1 MRRLLGRTAPRLAG
15 LALLGT
21 VCSSATGE
29 QTVGGRVLHADDVGR
44 VWIAAV
50 GADSRHGDWT
60 LVEGGQFELPVSPVS
75 SAGPGE
81 SPSGDSIEADRK
93 RSGAPRSPTG
103 VAEAGLNRK
112 HQPRSRHL
120 VAVAKDRVPLAIP
133 FPTGEQGRQ
142 LELRLSQGLALE
154 GSVRSEDGAPL
165 RGVTIRAVRA
175 DTVVHDTL
183 GRAGFAVSLQD
194 ATVEIRTDDGR
205 VVTVPAAVR
214 PTWDT
219 DRHGAFR
226 VAGLVAGRYL
236 VEATAAGHVPVL
248 REAAVRE
255 SGANRL
261 DVVLQEAFFV
271 AGHVVDEAG
280 APVAGAAVSADWRQ
294 PHEAGAGRHESVVR
308 SSRRRTTVATGDDG
322 SFRLGPFE
330 AGPTLPVFA
339 TSAESG
345 SSRRQEATAPFDGLV
360 LQLRRHV
367 VRGRVVDAATGDP
380 LRGFRVHANRNGRM
394 RTTSHADGRFETVV
408 DPDTDS
414 IHVEAAGR
422 FPWFTRL
429 FTSRGGV
436 YDLGAIAL
444 QRERSVTGR
453 VRNAT
458 SGEPIAGAVVRRGW
472 RHYEDPF
479 ERVFTANW
487 FGARFALTRAD
498 GTFELHGLPPGS
510 DRLELVGTGGT
521 FVRFVDVPAETDH
534 LEIELALDG
543 TVAGLLV
550 RPEGDPVEGVVR
562 LTSSTGD
569 RAKRE
574 VSADGVF
581 RWDGLGPGE
590 YRITGDSSAGA
601 VTARSVT
608 LRAGESVEGLRLV
621 VEPGGRVSGAVVGL
635 LRGERATVEVS
646 DRDGEI
652 VLARDFGNG
661 AYVLQGVP
669 DEAVLGARTT
679 SGRHLV
685 RPIRLDDIGSARVDI
700 DFSGNARLTGTAR
713 ADGRPLGGID
723 LAVVPLDPTRPVA
736 HATTGEFGRYTV
748 QGLSEGH
755 YALRT
760 RTGHAF
766 EVYVAADTTLDIDL
780 PANSVSG
787 TVRAGATERPVGGGW
802 ARLARVEGAAGSPPV
817 VLGMAVASDGRFRF
831 DGLAAGEYVVSVAHR
846 DSGDVSQRLHVAG
859 DQLLVFRLESSL
871 DSTEASE

>member
-1 MRRLLGRTAPRLAG
+1 MRPRAETGRASRLAG
-15 LALLGT
+15 LALLGA
-21 VCSSATGE
+21 VCSSASGE
-29 QTVGGRVLHADDVGR
+29 QTVKGRVLEADDIGR

-50 GADSRHGDWT
+50 EADPPKAEWT
-60 LVEGGQFELPVSPVS
+60 LVEDGQFELPALPV
-75 SAGPGE
+75 A
-81 SPSGDSIEADRK
+81 
-93 RSGAPRSPTG
+93 PTG
-103 VAEAGLNRK
+103 
-112 HQPRSRHL
+112 L

-142 LELRLSQGLALE
+142 LEIRLSQGLTLE
-154 GSVRSEDGAPL
+154 GSVHSEDGAPL
-165 RGVTIRAVRA
+165 GGVTIRAVRA

-194 ATVEIRTDDGR
+194 AKVEIRANDGR
-205 VVTVPAAVR
+205 VVTVPPAVR

-226 VAGLVAGRYL
+226 VAGLAAGRYL
-236 VEATAAGHVPVL
+236 LEVSAAGHVPVL
-248 REAAVRE
+248 REAAIRE
-255 SGANRL
+255 SGTNRL
-261 DVVLQEAFFV
+261 DVVLHEAFFV

-294 PHEAGAGRHESVVR
+294 PHEAKADRNESVGR
-308 SSRRRTTVATGDDG
+308 SSRRRTVVATGNDG

-330 AGPTLPVFA
+330 AGPALPVFA

-345 SSRRQEATAPFDGLV
+345 SSRRHQVTAPFDGLV

-367 VRGRVVDAATGDP
+367 VRGRVVDALTAEP
-380 LRGFRVHANRNGRM
+380 IKSFRVYAHHSFVQ
-394 RTTSHADGRFETVV
+394 TTSYPDGRFETVV

-414 IHVEAAGR
+414 IVVEAPGR
-422 FPWFTRL
+422 FPWFTRF

-436 YDLGAIAL
+436 YELGLIAL

-453 VRNAT
+453 LRNAT

-472 RHYEDPF
+472 RHYEDPY
-479 ERVFTANW
+479 ERVFTANR
-487 FGARFALTRAD
+487 FGARFVRTSAD

-510 DRLELVGTGGT
+510 DRLELVGAGGT
-521 FVRFVDVPAETDH
+521 FVRFVDVPAGTDH

-543 TVAGLLV
+543 TVAGFLV

-562 LTSSTGD
+562 LTNSTGD
-569 RAKRE
+569 RVSRRE
-574 VSADGVF
+574 VSTDGVF

-601 VTARSVT
+601 VTARSIT
-608 LRAGESVEGLRLV
+608 LRAGESVEGFRLV
-621 VEPGGRVSGAVVGL
+621 VEPGGRVAGAVVGL
-635 LRGERATVEVS
+635 LRGERATVEV
-646 DRDGEI
+646 RNREGE
-652 VLARDFGNG
+652 VVVARDFGNG
-661 AYVLQGVP
+661 AYALRGVP
-669 DEAVLGARTT
+669 DGAALVARTT

-685 RPIRLDDIGSARVDI
+685 RPIRLDDLGSARVDV
-700 DFSGNARLTGTAR
+700 DFSGDARLAGTAR

-723 LAVVPLDPTRPVA
+723 LAVVPLDPMRPVA

-748 QGLSEGH
+748 QGLSEGY
-755 YALRT
+755 YAVRT

-787 TVRAGATERPVGGGW
+787 TVQAGATERPVGGGW
-802 ARLARVEGAAGSPPV
+802 VRLARVEGAAGSPPV
-817 VLGMAVASDGRFRF
+817 VLGMAIASDGRFRF

-846 DSGDVSQRLHVAG
+846 DFGDVSQRLHVVG
-859 DQLLVFRLESSL
+859 DEALVFRLES
-871 DSTEASE
+871 TKETTAPR